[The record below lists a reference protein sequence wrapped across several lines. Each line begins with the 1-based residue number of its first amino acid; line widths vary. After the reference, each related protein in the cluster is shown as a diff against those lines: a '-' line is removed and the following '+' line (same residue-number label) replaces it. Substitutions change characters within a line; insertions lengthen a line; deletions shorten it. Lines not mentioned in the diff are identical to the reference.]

1 VKKLEH
7 HCKKALD
14 HQDNPTWIICLKMY
28 ASLDACDKAE
38 KIYREHIVVPYLE
51 ELNSREVFRMSSGP
65 LQHDILQN
73 FYEAMITFIE
83 KQQSIYLL
91 NTYQHWE
98 MQGCN
103 ILTRSLWPEIVQILL
118 KKMNSMFMPVVS
130 DVFFKVSQ
138 VYRGSVLGTNAMP
151 KEF

>member
-1 VKKLEH
+1 MLVTKQRRSIE
-7 HCKKALD
+7 
-14 HQDNPTWIICLKMY
+14 N
-28 ASLDACDKAE
+28 
-38 KIYREHIVVPYLE
+38 YLE